1 MPFLSIVTRCYKRP
15 KMLRVNILSVATQTS
30 RDWEQIF
37 ITDEEGR
44 GILWANQSL
53 HHNRHRVRGRY
64 VLILD
69 DDNCLAYNGLVED
82 LKKLM
87 PISKRG
93 PDIIMVKEDQILR
106 TLPTNWEKYPTF
118 GHIDT
123 GCFIVRNELW
133 HRHIELFRQPSG
145 GDYAFISALFAMRDS
160 NGWLVSW
167 FDKVAVR
174 VQKVSRGK
182 PEESGE

>member
-15 KMLRVNILSVATQTS
+15 KMLRANILSVANQTD
-30 RDWEQIF
+30 RDWEHIF
-37 ITDEEGR
+37 IADDEGH
-44 GILWANQSL
+44 GLLWANQSL
-53 HHNRHRVRGRY
+53 YHNRHRVRGRY

-87 PISKRG
+87 MMFERSPV
-93 PDIIMVKEDQILR
+93 IIMVKEDQILR
-106 TLPTNWEKYPTF
+106 TLPDNWREYPMF

-123 GCFIVRNELW
+123 GCFIIRNKIW
-133 HRHIELFRQPSG
+133 QRYIELFGQPNG
-145 GDYAFISALFAMRDS
+145 GDYAFISALFAMVDS
-160 NGWLVSW
+160 NGWLVNW

-182 PEESGE
+182 PEE

>member
-1 MPFLSIVTRCYKRP
+1 MPFLSIVTRRYKRP
-15 KMLRVNILSVATQTS
+15 KMLRTNIISVACQTS
-30 RDWEQIF
+30 RDWEHIF
-37 ITDEEGR
+37 ITDGEGR

-53 HHNRHRVRGRY
+53 YHNRHRVRGRY

-69 DDNCLAYNGLVED
+69 DDNCLAYSGLVED
-82 LKKLM
+82 LKVLVNSLE
-87 PISKRG
+87 PG

-106 TLPTNWEKYPTF
+106 TLPDNWEKYPTF

-123 GCFIVRNELW
+123 GCFIIRNELW
-133 HRHIELFRQPSG
+133 QRHIEVFGQPNG
-145 GDYAFISALFAMRDS
+145 GDYTFISTLFAMVDS

-182 PEESGE
+182 PETDE